1 MKQHNFCQGPLKHE
15 LIAILES
22 DLFSLSKKEIAG
34 YYEQM
39 ILEFDSETN
48 TKLKDLSLSKDFK
61 SVNTVPMERK
71 DLKLRNLGTDLPVY
85 FGNPDTC
92 KERIMIIAMDAKR
105 NAPNSND
112 VVVLNSVFSLHSLSN
127 GRKTNKNDYWK
138 FIEPITKE
146 NFVYIT
152 DVYKLFYEYTN
163 LEGIHKISNK
173 DKNFT
178 ATKKGSI
185 HKVILD
191 KEIALINP
199 TKIVTLGKEAK
210 TALLAIRP
218 DLVEKE
224 KREIECVFM
233 PHISRIVTQNVPTVA
248 DFFIGL
254 GQLKN
259 NEVLI
264 KFGEKIKKQFI
275 QHFKN

>member
-1 MKQHNFCQGPLKHE
+1 MNKHSFCQGSLKHE

-22 DLFSLSKKEIAG
+22 DLFTLSNKEIAG

-39 ILEFDSETN
+39 IREFDLETN
-48 TKLKDLSLSKDFK
+48 TKLKDLSLSMDFK
-61 SVNTVPMERK
+61 SINRVPMERK

-85 FGNPDTC
+85 FGNPEIC

-105 NAPNSND
+105 NAPNSD
-112 VVVLNSVFSLHSLSN
+112 DDVVLNSVFSLHSLSY
-127 GRKTNKNDYWK
+127 GRKTTKNDYWK
-138 FIEPITKE
+138 FIEPLTKE

-163 LEGIHKISNK
+163 LDGKPKISNK

-178 ATKKGSI
+178 DTKNGSI
-185 HKVILD
+185 HKAILD

-199 TKIVTLGKEAK
+199 TKIITLGKEAK

-218 DLVEKE
+218 DLGEIEKG
-224 KREIECVFM
+224 EIECIFM

-254 GQLKN
+254 GKLKN
-259 NEVLI
+259 NEELI
-264 KFGEKIKKQFI
+264 KLGDQIKNLFI